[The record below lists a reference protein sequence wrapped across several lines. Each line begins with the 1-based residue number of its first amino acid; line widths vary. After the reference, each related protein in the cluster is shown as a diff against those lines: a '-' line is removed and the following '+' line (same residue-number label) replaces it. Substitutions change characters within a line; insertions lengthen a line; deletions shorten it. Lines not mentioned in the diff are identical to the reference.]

1 MDSVNF
7 AKWGTLFK
15 NLLYSFKHE
24 LTMKLSG
31 LRLVLSVLVGGREKG
46 PRALLLPVFGE
57 GSSEA
62 LMKCCSQV
70 HGLATELTVGMCK
83 C

>member
-31 LRLVLSVLVGGREKG
+31 LRLVLVFCDASFSVFLVLMNRCCLCLWEAGRKAHG
-46 PRALLLPVFGE
+46 FIKAL
-57 GSSEA
+57 
-62 LMKCCSQV
+62 K
-70 HGLATELTVGMCK
+70 
-83 C
+83 